1 MNWDIFMEVWDSF
14 MSFMDRVF
22 QWLEFIFV
30 TGEWPPKEEL
40 PDIMDG
46 AEGNK

>member
-1 MNWDIFMEVWDSF
+1 MNWDIVMEVWDSF

-30 TGEWPPKEEL
+30 GGEWPPEEEL